1 MDAQV
6 SARKGGGNPA
16 ACEVKKMSYFYVQA
30 CRNGHF
36 QITNKKLQPDAV
48 CETCGLP
55 LMDKCPECGEY
66 IRKWT
71 LYGAT
76 PILPGKDDY
85 ELADRC
91 DRCGSKFPWSDAKGS
106 DGAQAHQKD
115 KRFSSDLHRA
125 GGEAGNSAASGAR
138 PFQKADGFGSGK
150 SFPETEDFG
159 GRKSLREGMRPDSQA
174 LLQDMHQANGE
185 AALVRKAYNEAVQR
199 EYDSC
204 SYAFFPGCQL
214 GAAEPEIVIKA
225 YDSIRFQ
232 HPDTAMFLQCCGF
245 AAGMAG
251 DHEAFQS
258 VLDGIKEKWTA
269 LGQPTMIMACPACQ
283 RIFQAHLPD
292 IPVVSLYEM
301 LRDMGVSGGCH
312 SEDYIF
318 SQMVADTKA
327 KAGSPGAGKRAA
339 AKSQIAQASDAV
351 ADASIEDGE
360 KSPDARA
367 KAGTGSPHA
376 GSDSIAEAVRGLAE
390 DMGAKLHSAEEKT
403 TYPHLV
409 SSINRRDQ
417 LKREGKEAVHILE
430 LIFGMGAS
438 NLHLEH
444 EHTHDHGDEDRCQGH
459 HDHMDAYANESD
471 SVQSD
476 MMEEDARQIERGGT
490 ASDPEMADEPV
501 SVLEMADEPAAQAVF
516 ASRMQA
522 VSAPLPSPA
531 ERWQNRLEL
540 KQTLLEFFWN
550 ESHE

>member
-1 MDAQV
+1 MQV
-6 SARKGGGNPA
+6 NARKSGGNPA
-16 ACEVKKMSYFYVQA
+16 ACEVKQMSYFYVQA

-85 ELADRC
+85 KLADRC
-91 DRCGSKFPWSDAKGS
+91 DRCGSKFPWSDTKGS
-106 DGAQAHQKD
+106 GGAQAHQKD
-115 KRFSSDLHRA
+115 KRFSSDLHQA
-125 GGEAGNSAASGAR
+125 GGEAGNSAASGA
-138 PFQKADGFGSGK
+138 
-150 SFPETEDFG
+150 
-159 GRKSLREGMRPDSQA
+159 RPDSQA

-185 AALVRKAYNEAVQR
+185 AALVRKAYDEAAQR
-199 EYDSC
+199 EYDTC
-204 SYAFFPGCQL
+204 TYAFFPGCQL
-214 GAAEPEIVIKA
+214 GAVEPEIVIKA

-245 AAGMAG
+245 AASMAG

-327 KAGSPGAGKRAA
+327 KAGSL
-339 AKSQIAQASDAV
+339 
-351 ADASIEDGE
+351 DAS
-360 KSPDARA
+360 A
-367 KAGTGSPHA
+367 KAGAESPHA
-376 GSDSIAEAVRGLAE
+376 GSDPIAEAVRALAE

-403 TYPHLV
+403 TYPYLV

-417 LKREGKEAVHILE
+417 LKREGTEAVHILE
-430 LIFGMGAS
+430 LIFGMGIS

-444 EHTHDHGDEDRCQGH
+444 EHMHDHGDEDRCQEH
-459 HDHMDAYANESD
+459 HDHMDAYVNESN
-471 SVQSD
+471 SVQED
-476 MMEEDARQIERGGT
+476 MMEEDARQNERGGT
-490 ASDPEMADEPV
+490 ASDPETANEPA
-501 SVLEMADEPAAQAVF
+501 SVLETADESAVQAIS
-516 ASRMQA
+516 ASSMQA

-550 ESHE
+550 ESCE

>member
-1 MDAQV
+1 
-6 SARKGGGNPA
+6 
-16 ACEVKKMSYFYVQA
+16 MSYFYVQA

-55 LMDKCPECGEY
+55 LMDRCPECGEY

-85 ELADRC
+85 KLADRC
-91 DRCGSKFPWSDAKGS
+91 DRCGSKFPWSDTKGS
-106 DGAQAHQKD
+106 GGAQAHQKD
-115 KRFSSDLHRA
+115 KHFSSDLHQA
-125 GGEAGNSAASGAR
+125 GGEAGNSVASGA
-138 PFQKADGFGSGK
+138 
-150 SFPETEDFG
+150 
-159 GRKSLREGMRPDSQA
+159 RPDSQA

-185 AALVRKAYNEAVQR
+185 AALVRKAYDEAAQR
-199 EYDSC
+199 EYDTC
-204 SYAFFPGCQL
+204 TYAFFPGCQL
-214 GAAEPEIVIKA
+214 GASEPEIVIKT

-245 AAGMAG
+245 AASMAG
-251 DHEAFQS
+251 DHKAFRS
-258 VLDGIKEKWTA
+258 VLYGIKEKWTA
-269 LGQPTMIMACPACQ
+269 LGKPTMIMACPACQ

-318 SQMVADTKA
+318 SQIGAGKKAEAGSPDASA
-327 KAGSPGAGKRAA
+327 KAGA
-339 AKSQIAQASDAV
+339 
-351 ADASIEDGE
+351 E
-360 KSPDARA
+360 
-367 KAGTGSPHA
+367 SPHA
-376 GSDSIAEAVRGLAE
+376 GSDPIAEAVRALAE

-403 TYPHLV
+403 TYPYLV

-417 LKREGKEAVHILE
+417 LKREGTEAVHILE
-430 LIFGMGAS
+430 LIFGMGIS

-444 EHTHDHGDEDRCQGH
+444 EHMHDHGDEDRCQGH
-459 HDHMDAYANESD
+459 HDHMDAYVNESN
-471 SVQSD
+471 SVQED
-476 MMEEDARQIERGGT
+476 MMGEDARQNERGGT
-490 ASDPEMADEPV
+490 ASDPETANEPA
-501 SVLEMADEPAAQAVF
+501 SVLETADEPAVQAIS
-516 ASRMQA
+516 ASSMQA

-550 ESHE
+550 ESCE